1 MRRATGLGVVLPL
14 LLWAQVARAESR
26 DLELST
32 PTWVR
37 RAPAAAPG
45 RRADPARGRL
55 SVVSTADTLGKGEW
69 SFTSR
74 GMVTAEFALG
84 VTDWLEVGFKNMPA
98 LLVVPEGAQNT
109 LWLGSLRLRLLRT
122 RSWTLT
128 AEVEGLSLLGWA
140 GLRAGLQSRLGGDRF
155 AFHAHASGIRMWQAM
170 DESWVSQKEDACN
183 GGTCEEQTPTLSSLM
198 AGAGLDVRLGRK
210 VKLMLDASYL
220 REDGPGLLVVAPA
233 VRLHGRHFA
242 IDLGVL
248 ALHRFDRQEG
258 YLIPLVN
265 LSVTY

>member
-14 LLWAQVARAESR
+14 LLWAQVARAQAQ
-26 DLELST
+26 DLELAT

-37 RAPAAAPG
+37 RAPAAPA
-45 RRADPARGRL
+45 RQADPARGRL

-69 SFTSR
+69 SFVTR
-74 GMVTAEFALG
+74 GMVTAEFAFG
-84 VTDWLEVGFKNMPA
+84 VTDWLEVGFKTMPA
-98 LLVVPEGAQNT
+98 LLVVPQGAQNT
-109 LWLGSLRLRLLRT
+109 LWLGSLRMRLLRT
-122 RSWTLT
+122 ESWTLT

-170 DESWVSQKEDACN
+170 DEAWVTRDATVCT
-183 GGTCEEQTPTLSSLM
+183 GGTCEEQTPSLNMLM

-210 VKLMLDASYL
+210 VKLILDASYL
-220 REDGPGLLVVAPA
+220 REDGPGLLAVAPA

-248 ALHRFDRQEG
+248 ALHRFDEQEG
-258 YLIPLVN
+258 LLLPLVN